1 MSHKDK
7 NMLSRGL
14 IKRRGVAIVTV
25 LAVITIVSL
34 LVTVVLYFVFRGT
47 EISGLQKRYETAR
60 EASYGAID
68 VVINEIIPKAISG
81 TSLSNIISGFQ
92 NIPTATV
99 TAGTTDTCFNSKLLP
114 STEGWDASC
123 NTTLD
128 PKDSPDIRF
137 RLSGQ
142 ASGVAY
148 DVYTKIVDTVRGN
161 TDTSGVSLEGG
172 GVAEQTSGIV
182 TVQHLP
188 YMYKIDVQGENTAS
202 PNERANIE
210 VLYAY

>member
-1 MSHKDK
+1 MSHKYK
-7 NMLSRGL
+7 GLLARGL
-14 IKRRGVAIVTV
+14 TKQKGIAIVTV
-25 LAVITIVSL
+25 LAVITIVSI

-81 TSLSNIISGFQ
+81 TSLSNIISDFQ
-92 NIPTATV
+92 NTTARV
-99 TAGTTDTCFNSKLLP
+99 TAGTADTCFNSKLLS
-114 STEGWDASC
+114 STEDWEGC
-123 NTTLD
+123 NS
-128 PKDSPDIRF
+128 DSDIKKSFDIRF

-188 YMYKIDVQGENTAS
+188 YMYKIDVQGENAVS